1 MVSYN
6 DYFASDNLDSMS
18 NSEGY
23 HSESHSEN
31 ELNNVTMNV
40 DDAKIDEAN
49 AGEGRHKYYIWNLST
64 SSTTDFVVARI
75 YR

>member
-1 MVSYN
+1 
-6 DYFASDNLDSMS
+6 MS

-31 ELNNVTMNV
+31 ELDNVTMNV

-49 AGEGRHKYYIWNLST
+49 AGEGRHKYYILNLST
-64 SSTTDFVVARI
+64 SSTTEF
-75 YR
+75 